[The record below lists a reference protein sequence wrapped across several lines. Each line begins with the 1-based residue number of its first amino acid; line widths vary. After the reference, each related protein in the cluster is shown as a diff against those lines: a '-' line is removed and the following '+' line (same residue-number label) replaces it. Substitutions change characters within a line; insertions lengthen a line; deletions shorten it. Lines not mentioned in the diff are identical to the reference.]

1 MECDQCFSSQPF
13 IALTV
18 VGRSGGPLERQKQDS
33 HVYQNW
39 HIATDFSEKS
49 ESSLHRRRSLRNSK
63 EGMEFLSVMYAKM
76 NTTSN
81 YVNLYVCSKY

>member
-1 MECDQCFSSQPF
+1 MNDRNRIATF
-13 IALTV
+13 I
-18 VGRSGGPLERQKQDS
+18 K
-33 HVYQNW
+33 NW

-81 YVNLYVCSKY
+81 YVKLYVCSKY